1 MSSQPYPWRLRIE
14 HEGRNALRLERP
26 GRTLRFDPLV
36 PPRPD
41 DIVALSWNWPEHLEG
56 TARAV
61 EAGERPTV
69 LAHEHTLAWLSERGP
84 IDGLLA
90 PVEVDGL
97 RLEQLPYTP
106 IPWATPTEALHKA
119 ASALRRPDRAV
130 RRLLRKRG
138 LPDVAPVI
146 THVRFP
152 DGAGLLHLNL
162 SLHRD
167 TPAAWLDEVVA
178 RFGSPEWLIVGVDH
192 GHGDAV
198 LELLPRLGARFV
210 ILTDLL
216 AETRRELGLPVELLT
231 PLGDRATARG
241 LDAYIFVSGA
251 GLRFE

>member
-1 MSSQPYPWRLRIE
+1 MPSQPHPWRLRIE
-14 HEGRNALRLERP
+14 HEGRNSLRLERP
-26 GRTLRFDPLV
+26 GRTLRFDPLDA
-36 PPRPD
+36 PSAD

-56 TARAV
+56 TARAA
-61 EAGERPTV
+61 EAGENPTV
-69 LAHEHTLAWLSERGP
+69 LAHENTLAWLSARGP
-84 IDGLLA
+84 ITGHA
-90 PVEVDGL
+90 AAVEVDGL
-97 RLEQLPYTP
+97 GLEQLAYTP
-106 IPWATPTEALHKA
+106 IPGATPVEALHKA

-130 RRLLRKRG
+130 KRLLRKRR

-167 TPAAWLDEVVA
+167 TSADWLDEVVA
-178 RFGSPEWLIVGVDH
+178 RFGGPEWLIVGVDH

-198 LELLPRLGARFV
+198 LELLPRFQARYV

-231 PLGDRATARG
+231 PIGDRATARG
-241 LDAYIFVSGA
+241 LNAYIFVSGA